1 MVFLKAVTMDVGMA
15 ESLVVLRGMLK
26 VDLMVSLM
34 VYLTA
39 ASKVVLKVASLVE

>member
-1 MVFLKAVTMDVGMA
+1 MVFLKALTMDVGMA

-26 VDLMVSLM
+26 VDLMV
-34 VYLTA
+34 YLTA